1 MTVVGCQQKYKILCK
16 WFFICVQHIQS
27 KSRWHLFS
35 EHFSDAGCYSDFYR
49 DAEMV
54 IGPTSAA
61 ADDGY
66 LLLDAV
72 HGSINTEGLVPFGQR
87 IMTVISSGDE
97 VSTTHN
103 IPDLVTNYGKA
114 DFLTSVFTLF
124 LIFSCTIALLA
135 LACVG
140 LRLYAIK
147 DLHTQI
153 LWSYKAWQS
162 LLHVENY
169 AVSSSCRRNSN
180 TGTAI
185 AVTQSILNE
194 KSEEPPHFSARA
206 SALLSYVSITTS
218 DDSQEDSE
226 DEKFH
231 DALDILPSLG
241 VQDPSPDSPLRN
253 LSLPPIPTA
262 LDPTPDD
269 RPTPPQACVHPAINS
284 EAREPPA
291 RPSWSV
297 RVASSTPVPPSSP
310 LIHPRSR
317 AYRGVPEFDIALAM
331 QLRPGRGVGADPA
344 WMVRFLMAIFGWFAV
359 ALAGNK

>member
-1 MTVVGCQQKYKILCK
+1 MSAEIQDSMQVVFRLRSS
-16 WFFICVQHIQS
+16 HP
-27 KSRWHLFS
+27 
-35 EHFSDAGCYSDFYR
+35 DDFYR
-49 DAEMV
+49 DAGMV
-54 IGPTSAA
+54 VGPPSAA

-66 LLLDAV
+66 LLPDAV
-72 HGSINTEGLVPFGQR
+72 HGSTNTEGLVPFGQR

-97 VSTTHN
+97 VPTTHN
-103 IPDLVTNYGKA
+103 LPVVIDYGKA
-114 DFLTSVFTLF
+114 DFSTSVFTLF
-124 LIFSCTIALLA
+124 LVFSCTIALLA

-162 LLHVENY
+162 LLHAENY
-169 AVSSSCRRNSN
+169 TVLSSCRRNSN
-180 TGTAI
+180 TGTVI
-185 AVTQSILNE
+185 AVTQGILNE
-194 KSEEPPHFSARA
+194 KSEEPPYFSSRA

-241 VQDPSPDSPLRN
+241 VQDPSPDSPLRD
-253 LSLPPIPTA
+253 LSSPPIPTA

-269 RPTPPQACVHPAINS
+269 RPTLPQACVHPAINS
-284 EAREPPA
+284 EARELPA

-297 RVASSTPVPPSSP
+297 RVASSTPAPPSSP

-317 AYRGVPEFDIALAM
+317 AYRAVPEFDIALAM